1 MHASMGDHNYRRLGV
16 MFVLH
21 FIAMYVFM
29 YAMVHNLAANVY
41 NSWNQFYMAGLMTA
55 SMGAIELTLMHS
67 MYPKRKWNAIIIV
80 ASVLALVGFFSF
92 IRQQTGISDRQFIR
106 SMIPH
111 HAGAILMC
119 EQASIQDGE
128 LRELCKNITSSQQ
141 AEIDQMKSV
150 LKRLETNR

>member
-1 MHASMGDHNYRRLGV
+1 MHVSMGERNYRRLGV
-16 MFVLH
+16 MFALH
-21 FIAMYVFM
+21 FIAMYVLM

-55 SMGAIELTLMHS
+55 SMGAIELTLMRS
-67 MYPKRKWNAIIIV
+67 MYPKRTWNAVIIA
-80 ASVLALVGFFSF
+80 ASLLALVGFFTF
-92 IRQQTGISDRQFIR
+92 IRQQAGVSDRQFIR

-128 LRELCKNITSSQQ
+128 LRALCRNITSSQQ

-150 LKRLETNR
+150 LKRLDTNR